1 MSTERPA
8 PPATG
13 AVGAPDA
20 APDGIPPGPA
30 TLLALFLAFSGLALR
45 GFGGVLPWA
54 QRALVEER
62 HWLTREQF
70 VEILAFAQ
78 LLPGPNVCNL
88 SIMIGDRFFGWR
100 GAVVALAGMLGAPMV
115 VVLIAVLVY
124 ARVADHPVAQGAV
137 TGMAAV
143 SAGLILATAVKLG
156 MTLRKRWK
164 WLGFAVA
171 AFVAVGMLRWPLLPV
186 LLVLMVVAVGLAWR
200 GARAVP

>member
-1 MSTERPA
+1 MSVTSPS
-8 PPATG
+8 
-13 AVGAPDA
+13 
-20 APDGIPPGPA
+20 PGPA
-30 TLLALFLAFSGLALR
+30 SLGALFLAFSGLALR

-62 HWLTREQF
+62 RWLSREQF

-88 SIMIGDRFFGWR
+88 SIIIGDRFFGWR
-100 GAVVALAGMLGAPMV
+100 GAVVALAGMLGAPMAV
-115 VVLIAVLVY
+115 ALGAVLVY
-124 ARVADHPVAQGAV
+124 AQVAHHPVAQGAL

-156 MTLRKRWK
+156 LALRKRWR

-171 AFVAVGMLRWPLLPV
+171 AFVAVGLLRWPLLPV
-186 LLVLMVVAVGLAWR
+186 LLVLTAAAVGLAWR
-200 GARAVP
+200 GARR

>member
-1 MSTERPA
+1 MS
-8 PPATG
+8 G
-13 AVGAPDA
+13 AVREASGGPDA
-20 APDGIPPGPA
+20 QDTGPGPGPDS
-30 TLLALFLAFSGLALR
+30 LLTLFLAFSGLALR

-62 HWLTREQF
+62 GWLSREQF

-88 SIMIGDRFFGWR
+88 SLMIGDRFFGWR
-100 GAVVALAGMLGAPMV
+100 GALVALAGMLGGPMV
-115 VVLIAVLVY
+115 VVLCAVTLY
-124 ARVADHPVAQGAV
+124 AQVADHPVAQGAV

-156 MTLRKRWK
+156 LALRKRWQ

-171 AFVAVGMLRWPLLPV
+171 AFVAVGLLRWPLLPV
-186 LLVLMVVAVGLAWR
+186 LLGLMVAAVGLAWR
-200 GARAVP
+200 SARR

>member
-1 MSTERPA
+1 MTAPGQP
-8 PPATG
+8 PPAVTAG
-13 AVGAPDA
+13 D
-20 APDGIPPGPA
+20 PPGADPSPGPESL
-30 TLLALFLAFSGLALR
+30 TALFLAFSGLALR

-62 HWLTREQF
+62 RWLSREQF

-100 GAVVALAGMLGAPMV
+100 GAIVALAGMLGAPMV
-115 VVLIAVLVY
+115 VVLCAVLLY

-156 MTLRKRWK
+156 MALRKRWR
-164 WLGFAVA
+164 WLAFAVA
-171 AFVAVGMLRWPLLPV
+171 AFVAVGLLRWPLLPV
-186 LLVLMVVAVGLAWR
+186 LLVLMVGAVGLAWR
-200 GARAVP
+200 AARP